1 MLISIGGGSSSNKT
15 EWNSTEPPGPGTRHS
30 AQMPSW
36 ALQAGLQPLF
46 SVTSHHQT
54 STWPVSPCRP
64 ELKPH
69 QRSWGLSFQRSLL
82 PNGADFTMPT
92 F

>member
-54 STWPVSPCRP
+54 STWHWSRLTFP
-64 ELKPH
+64 
-69 QRSWGLSFQRSLL
+69 SL
-82 PNGADFTMPT
+82 MHESEK
-92 F
+92 